1 MTEHEDVQQIDQHL
15 RQKLPAAD
23 ASDVAICKL
32 CSALV
37 YNNAASVEHHVAWHG
52 RLIRDRKSRRFIW
65 FMVLPVDIAAVIL
78 GPILDLV
85 FHQDAAFQIAYGIA
99 AIVTFLGLLP
109 VAMDAELQW
118 FQFRELVASGFVVT
132 YLLLVTA
139 AAFFHNDLP
148 EGNITPAFVNNFTTL
163 TAVVVGAYFTAR
175 TAEKITD
182 TVTAS
187 KNKPASGTGHP
198 GNEEDR

>member
-1 MTEHEDVQQIDQHL
+1 MTENKDVQQIDQHL
-15 RQKLPAAD
+15 RQKLPATD
-23 ASDVAICKL
+23 TSDVATCEL

-37 YNNAASVEHHVAWHG
+37 HNNAVPIEHHAAWHE
-52 RLIRDRKSRRFIW
+52 RLIRGRKSRRFIW
-65 FMVLPVDIAAVIL
+65 FMVLPVDIAAVVS

-118 FQFRELVASGFVVT
+118 FQFRELIASGFVVT

-139 AAFFHNDLP
+139 AAFFHNNLP

-187 KNKPASGTGHP
+187 KNKPAPATGPP
-198 GNEEDR
+198 GNGEVR